1 MLDSKELVVLFFG
14 VKIIH
19 QNVLAAANNLAVA
32 SEALDRKNFLFTVAV
47 AILLNHSHVGLI
59 VLDGC
64 RQVFGGSV
72 LQVSFLLL

>member
-1 MLDSKELVVLFFG
+1 MLDSKELVVCIIG
-14 VKIIH
+14 VEIIH

-32 SEALDRKNFLFTVAV
+32 SEALDRKNFLLTVFV
-47 AILLNHSHVGLI
+47 AILFNHGHVGLI